1 MPPSLVGEA
10 LAVLA
15 KSMVSPEAPLP
26 GELSSVS
33 ETERLYGG
41 FFITSLKLTRKISY
55 KFTNRSG
62 CCGILQ
68 PTISKGA
75 FSDGPVHPAAA
86 VPQKNDPLA
95 HRSGG
100 AHRHRLLDLPAPLG
114 RDLCR
119 AGTAALLA
127 GAARAGR
134 GPDLPG
140 AGRSGQLGHH
150 PQPDAR
156 LHRTAGA
163 GIVVH
168 GHLRQRHL
176 PGCRCHADAVL
187 LPLPQRPA
195 AWPRRGPDD
204 PAIRLPQDHRS
215 ALRHR
220 DAVAAA
226 PVARHQHLRRD
237 ELSAHGLCRGGRHH
251 RGAGAGL
258 RIAPHPAAGPLGTGL
273 PAQD

>member
-1 MPPSLVGEA
+1 MDQSTPQQPSRK
-10 LAVLA
+10 
-15 KSMVSPEAPLP
+15 KS
-26 GELSSVS
+26 
-33 ETERLYGG
+33 
-41 FFITSLKLTRKISY
+41 
-55 KFTNRSG
+55 
-62 CCGILQ
+62 
-68 PTISKGA
+68 
-75 FSDGPVHPAAA
+75 
-86 VPQKNDPLA
+86 DPLA

-119 AGTAALLA
+119 AGTAAPLA
-127 GAARAGR
+127 GTARAGR

-156 LHRTAGA
+156 LHRAAGA

-226 PVARHQHLRRD
+226 PVARRQHLRRD

-258 RIAPHPAAGPLGTGL
+258 RIAPHPAAGPLGVGL
-273 PAQD
+273 PAQDCLLADPPGKMAGAAGHPRHREPPPPRRQGAAASRSSRCTPSSSF